1 MNASWAYNWVQ
12 IMAHNK
18 SILSGS
24 WALLSLL
31 ALYGLTMVDFT
42 PLLSDLGLL
51 AISLVLMSLTMGYLI
66 DSFKSG
72 LVQLA
77 LSLYILL
84 MLFGGMGWIG
94 TPFNTESVLGLVV
107 VVTLLTSNLVHIL
120 STLLRE
126 MARGLFQYDAMA
138 EALKSNAMPIFLSNL
153 TTALGFIFAAWF
165 DESLTELAII
175 VSLGATISFLS
186 AMTWLPLFLLS
197 WLLEFRVGNSADR
210 HGFSFVSKGLMKYR
224 WLRNGL
230 LWLGIGLLVFL
241 TLYNGFYQPQFQD
254 LFWLGVAFFVLFLIF
269 WQSLK
274 LALIN
279 VLVNLLALMITLNIF
294 MLFMALGNMSLLL
307 IMVPLGLIVDDGI
320 HFFSRYVRAQ
330 QSVFTDA
337 ESAVRFSMAS
347 VGRPIWISSWVLFI
361 GLAVL
366 AFSHNELVQSASL
379 ITLLALIIA
388 TFLILLVVPA
398 VLISLQN
405 KQITTID

>member
-138 EALKSNAMPIFLSNL
+138 EALKSNAMPIFL
-153 TTALGFIFAAWF
+153 
-165 DESLTELAII
+165 
-175 VSLGATISFLS
+175 
-186 AMTWLPLFLLS
+186 
-197 WLLEFRVGNSADR
+197 
-210 HGFSFVSKGLMKYR
+210 
-224 WLRNGL
+224 
-230 LWLGIGLLVFL
+230 
-241 TLYNGFYQPQFQD
+241 
-254 LFWLGVAFFVLFLIF
+254 
-269 WQSLK
+269 
-274 LALIN
+274 
-279 VLVNLLALMITLNIF
+279 
-294 MLFMALGNMSLLL
+294 
-307 IMVPLGLIVDDGI
+307 
-320 HFFSRYVRAQ
+320 
-330 QSVFTDA
+330 
-337 ESAVRFSMAS
+337 
-347 VGRPIWISSWVLFI
+347 
-361 GLAVL
+361 
-366 AFSHNELVQSASL
+366 
-379 ITLLALIIA
+379 
-388 TFLILLVVPA
+388 
-398 VLISLQN
+398 
-405 KQITTID
+405 